1 MTGNSN
7 EWWVMR
13 QMISKDRNDCTRSIC
28 FWFCMYSFF
37 FQFGTRGGYINE
49 LSSKSLE
56 HAEPANIN
64 HAHGERVL

>member
-1 MTGNSN
+1 MTARDLFVSGSAY
-7 EWWVMR
+7 
-13 QMISKDRNDCTRSIC
+13 IL
-28 FWFCMYSFF
+28 FF
-37 FQFGTRGGYINE
+37 FQFGIRGGYINE

>member
-28 FWFCMYSFF
+28 SGSAYILF